1 MRSGLYSGGAGI
13 ALFLAILAAAAK
25 SRRSPRRP
33 ATAALRRANEEW
45 TLSSGS
51 AIATGW
57 SKTAT
62 STSSI
67 TMISAWLQQLT
78 VSEVFLAKR
87 SHDLH
92 GSIGPAQDNAFIKT
106 ELISFVANVAGRN
119 ATVQNTLAAV
129 LLPDMLIVQTD
140 KAQST
145 AGWLSWALAN
155 GWGGRKLTDD
165 VVDAGLSAIFGALLD
180 PSNVSPGLTTD
191 NVGSD
196 SQFLTTFPYVAA
208 ANR

>member
-1 MRSGLYSGGAGI
+1 MTWHRFAPI
-13 ALFLAILAAAAK
+13 ALALAV
-25 SRRSPRRP
+25 
-33 ATAALRRANEEW
+33 ATAC
-45 TLSSGS
+45 SSDNS
-51 AIATGW
+51 
-57 SKTAT
+57 TAT
-62 STSSI
+62 T
-67 TMISAWLQQLT
+67 TPNTRMYNQVQRLGNPL

-87 SHDLH
+87 SHAVH
-92 GSIGPAQDNAFIKT
+92 GSTGPAQDNALIKA
-106 ELISFVANVAGRN
+106 EFISFVATAAGRN

-140 KAQST
+140 KDQST

-180 PSNVSPGLTTD
+180 PNNVTPGLTTD
-191 NVGSD
+191 NVASD
-196 SQFLTTFPYVAA
+196 SPFLTTFPYVAA